1 MKIDKSFIPK
11 YGFSPIPYYEFLSST
26 KLKRNK
32 KDEGLAR
39 SVFSECLP
47 LNGTYTLIF
56 INHQQT

>member
-1 MKIDKSFIPK
+1 MKIDKSFR
-11 YGFSPIPYYEFLSST
+11 SPLSYFEHFSST

-32 KDEGLAR
+32 KDEEYGF